1 MMAYNYFPQN
11 YQMPAYYP
19 QAQQPQMPGT
29 QMSLANQPQQQAS
42 TDIKWVQGEAGAKS
56 YMVAPNTS
64 VTLWDSEAHTIYI
77 KSANASGLPSMTI
90 IDYTIRNDSAQDRAV
105 LAESDF
111 AKQSDVDYLKSEI
124 EALRAKFGEIE
135 GSKKK

>member
-1 MMAYNYFPQN
+1 MANNYYFPQG
-11 YQMPAYYP
+11 YQPAYYP
-19 QAQQPQMPGT
+19 QFPQSQVQPQA
-29 QMSLANQPQQQAS
+29 QAQPS
-42 TDIKWVQGEAGAKS
+42 TDLKWVQGEAGAKS

-64 VTLWDSEAHTIYI
+64 VTLWDSETHTIYI
-77 KSANASGLPSMTI
+77 KSANASGMPSMTI
-90 IDYTIRNDSAQDRAV
+90 IDYTIRNEASPGKAV

-111 AKQSDVDYLKSEI
+111 AKQSDVDYLKNEI

>member
-19 QAQQPQMPGT
+19 QTQQ
-29 QMSLANQPQQQAS
+29 SVPQQVQVQQQTQQYNS
-42 TDIKWVQGEAGAKS
+42 KIYVQGDAGAKS
-56 YMVAPNTS
+56 YLVAPGNT
-64 VTLWDSEAHTIYI
+64 VILWDSEAPIFYE
-77 KSANASGLPSMTI
+77 KSADYSGVPH
-90 IDYTIRNDSAQDRAV
+90 IRRAIYKYEDV
-105 LAESDF
+105 TPQAKPTLAESDF

>member
-1 MMAYNYFPQN
+1 MAYNYFPQN

-19 QAQQPQMPGT
+19 QVQQPQMPGT
-29 QMSLANQPQQQAS
+29 QMSLANQPQQQTS

-135 GSKKK
+135 GGKKK

>member
-1 MMAYNYFPQN
+1 MAYNNYFPTG
-11 YQMPAYYP
+11 YQPAYYP
-19 QAQQPQMPGT
+19 QMQQPQM
-29 QMSLANQPQQQAS
+29 QPQQVS

-77 KSANASGLPSMTI
+77 KSANASGMPSMTI
-90 IDYTIRNDSAQDRAV
+90 IDYTIRNEAAQNKAV

-111 AKQSDVDYLKSEI
+111 AKQSDVDCLKAEI
-124 EALRAKFGEIE
+124 EALRSKFGEIE
-135 GSKKK
+135 GKGKK

>member
-1 MMAYNYFPQN
+1 MAYNYFPQN

-19 QAQQPQMPGT
+19 QVQQPQMPGT
-29 QMSLANQPQQQAS
+29 QMSLANQAQPQQAS

>member
-1 MMAYNYFPQN
+1 MANNYYFPQG
-11 YQMPAYYP
+11 YQPAYYP
-19 QAQQPQMPGT
+19 QMQQPQM
-29 QMSLANQPQQQAS
+29 QVQPQAQPS

-64 VTLWDSEAHTIYI
+64 VTLWDSETHTIYI
-77 KSANASGLPSMTI
+77 KSANASGMPSMTI
-90 IDYTIRNDSAQDRAV
+90 IDYTIRNEASPGKAV

-111 AKQSDVDYLKSEI
+111 AKQSDVDYLKNEI